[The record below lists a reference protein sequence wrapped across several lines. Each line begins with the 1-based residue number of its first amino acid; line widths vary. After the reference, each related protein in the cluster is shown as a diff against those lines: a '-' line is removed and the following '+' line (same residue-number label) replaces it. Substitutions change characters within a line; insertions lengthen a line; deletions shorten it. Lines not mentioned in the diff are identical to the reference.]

1 MKKTVPFAV
10 IILAIAALVYF
21 VIGGPAAEISAG
33 IATFAFA
40 PWMLWAALLALALGC
55 LAGLVTAWT
64 DWSTLVS
71 CSAQMRST
79 DFRAVVEPILNE
91 VFDGVYDQR
100 DDEFKE
106 YVKVRDGIARA
117 YHEEPV
123 LYGLPAA
130 PEMPDG
136 QPVTFGQGGT
146 FYIYRYQ
153 YLVFGLAF
161 ALTKV
166 LVEDG
171 DHIRI
176 GKVFSEHLAQ
186 SMAETKEIYC
196 AQLLNRAFNSAYTF
210 GDGVSMCN
218 SAHPLVTGTASNVLT
233 TPAALSQT
241 SVEQMLI
248 QIRSA
253 VDSAGKKIR
262 LKPRRLVVPPQ
273 LMLQAQV
280 IIKSVLRTGTMNND
294 LNPVK
299 SLGLLD
305 EEPSVVSR
313 MTSTTN
319 WFVKNDVQRGLT
331 LMMRRK
337 LEKSME
343 GDFDTDS
350 MKYKATERYI
360 PGMTDWRDIFG
371 TPGL

>member
-1 MKKTVPFAV
+1 MKTM
-10 IILAIAALVYF
+10 ILNLF
-21 VIGGPAAEISAG
+21 RG
-33 IATFAFA
+33 
-40 PWMLWAALLALALGC
+40 LGTT
-55 LAGLVTAWT
+55 LAGWIGFYLY
-64 DWSTLVS
+64 STGLLFA
-71 CSAQMRST
+71 SAQMRST

-100 DDEFKE
+100 DDEFEE
-106 YVKVRDGIARA
+106 YVREREGTPRA

-123 LYGLPAA
+123 LYGLPTA

-136 QPVTFGQGGT
+136 QAVTFSQGGT

-166 LVEDG
+166 LEEDG

-176 GKVFSEHLAQ
+176 GKIFTEHLAQ
-186 SMAETKEIYC
+186 SLLECKELLC
-196 AQLLNRAFNSAYTF
+196 AQILNRAFNASYVGGDNVSLCSA
-210 GDGVSMCN
+210 S
-218 SAHPLVTGTASNVLT
+218 HPLVAGTASNLLT
-233 TPAALSQT
+233 TAAALSQT
-241 SVEQMLI
+241 SVEQLLI

-253 VDSAGKKIR
+253 VDSQGKKIR

-280 IIKSVLRTGTMNND
+280 IIKSVLRAGTTNND

-299 SLGLLD
+299 AMGLLD
-305 EEPSVVSR
+305 EEPAVVSR

-319 WFVKNDVQRGLT
+319 WFIKTDVQRGVQ
-331 LMMRRK
+331 LMMRRR
-337 LEKSME
+337 LQKSME

-360 PGMTDWRDIFG
+360 PGWTDWRDMWG
-371 TPGL
+371 TPGI